1 VDGFL
6 PAQRRK
12 ADGCILETLWTPRRP
27 QIGNERFGKGTASA
41 NNVVLS
47 TFVLL
52 TGVVQSVVTVMA
64 AVRVMFV
71 GQFAAIAVH
80 DLAVE
85 SSRVSVALSVRVPV
99 GK

>member
-1 VDGFL
+1 VVYSKHSG
-6 PAQRRK
+6 P
-12 ADGCILETLWTPRRP
+12 LEIPFR
-27 QIGNERFGKGTASA
+27 NERFGKGPALA

-52 TGVVQSVVTVMA
+52 TGVAQSVFTVMA
-64 AVRVMFV
+64 AVRVTFV
-71 GQFAAIAVH
+71 GHFAAIAVH

-99 GK
+99 GI

>member
-1 VDGFL
+1 MT
-6 PAQRRK
+6 K
-12 ADGCILETLWTPRRP
+12 
-27 QIGNERFGKGTASA
+27 
-41 NNVVLS
+41 NVVLS

-52 TGVVQSVVTVMA
+52 TGVVQPVVTVMA
-64 AVRVMFV
+64 ADRGMVV
-71 GQFAAIAVH
+71 GHSAAIAIH

>member
-1 VDGFL
+1 MDGFR
-6 PAQRRK
+6 PEP
-12 ADGCILETLWTPRRP
+12 ADGSWVYTRNTLAPLEIPFR
-27 QIGNERFGKGTASA
+27 NERFGKGTGLA

-52 TGVVQSVVTVMA
+52 MGVRQSVVMDMA